1 MSEQIAGIV
10 NNKCV
15 VVESDAFDTF
25 VNELLANHFGRKIVI
40 AASADWVAINS
51 ESLEKLK
58 GINAEIFIHSS
69 EPLSVHQF
77 LSLDHKVAVSP
88 KDKPKPFWAN
98 DWRKKHKR

>member
-15 VVESDAFDTF
+15 VVESGAFEAF

-40 AASADWVAINS
+40 AASADWVAVNG

-58 GINAEIFIHSS
+58 AINAEIFIHSS
-69 EPLSVHQF
+69 EPLSVHSF
-77 LSLDHKVAVSP
+77 LSLDSRVTVSP
-88 KDKPKPFWAN
+88 KDKQKPFWAN